1 MNQSELMR
9 FDPAT
14 GEPWPYHSHA
24 EQWREHFGYCTAWLF
39 NPWTGE
45 RRNARDVGM
54 DILGRGIQPP
64 KATVYH
70 AHTHIGS
77 ERVSEPKRWIAVQG
91 PRSYVTLMPVGDADV
106 GPDIFAKSGEVH
118 ALAARLA
125 EAERLFRLTI
135 HDQLHG
141 LDDDEMSQYMA
152 AIDRWLTGAPSSAKP
167 ADSPRPVLLD
177 RSLRERAHE
186 LRREACSAWSDVVT
200 PPHNGLSQAKCDYAA
215 ATEARLKAIIDE
227 LADGYVD
234 RALGSAGGSDN
245 GG

>member
-1 MNQSELMR
+1 VSGFKQYVRPMDL
-9 FDPAT
+9 
-14 GEPWPYHSHA
+14 HSKSPD
-24 EQWREHFGYCTAWLF
+24 C
-39 NPWTGE
+39 
-45 RRNARDVGM
+45 
-54 DILGRGIQPP
+54 RGS
-64 KATVYH
+64 
-70 AHTHIGS
+70 GC
-77 ERVSEPKRWIAVQG
+77 EAVVPG
-91 PRSYVTLMPVGDADV
+91 AIYD
-106 GPDIFAKSGEVH
+106 

-234 RALGSAGGSDN
+234 RALGSAPVMQEFHNIDDVMRLKQAREYVQHTDKCNTVTQNESTPVEGGPLWECKCDCGLAEWLAGSAGGNDN